1 MTLETFAQGLWYG
14 PASRT
19 WWLWP
24 LEGLYRAVTALRRAA
39 YSAGVL
45 RSRRIAAPVIVVG
58 NLTVGGTGKT
68 PVAAWLAGQLGRCGL
83 TVGLVLRGYGGTHD
97 GTPLR
102 VLANSDPAIVGDEA
116 VLHARSGIPI
126 VCVAH
131 DRAAAAE
138 AAVSAGANV
147 VISDDGLQHLR
158 LHRDCEVVVVDPALA
173 FGNGHCLPA
182 GPLREPLARLRS
194 VDAVVSVSRTDGHV
208 LPDFASGT
216 PDYVARLRLGHA
228 INLATGER
236 RPLTA
241 FTGAKVRA
249 VAGVGRPEA
258 FFSGLRAAGLDID
271 GRTLPDHASRAQI
284 ERALAGAETAL
295 MTAKDAVKCAAAA
308 GTGWWYV
315 TLELDFAAA
324 EADRLLRTVTQRTG
338 LPQHTG
344 ELRG

>member
-1 MTLETFAQGLWYG
+1 MTLETFAQRLWYG

-24 LEGLYRAVTALRRAA
+24 LEWLYRAVIALRRAG
-39 YSAGVL
+39 YSAGVF
-45 RSRRIAAPVIVVG
+45 RTRRIAAPVIVVG

-68 PVAAWLAGQLGRCGL
+68 PVAAWLAEQLRRRGL
-83 TVGLVLRGYGGTHD
+83 TVGLILRGYGGTHD
-97 GTPLR
+97 GNPRL
-102 VLANSDPAIVGDEA
+102 VLPNCDPAIVGDEA

-131 DRAAAAE
+131 DRAAAAQ
-138 AAVSAGANV
+138 AAVVAGANV

-158 LHRDCEVVVVDPALA
+158 LHRDCEIVVVDPARA
-173 FGNGHCLPA
+173 FGNAHCLPA
-182 GPLREPLARLRS
+182 GPLREPLDRLRS

-208 LPDFASGT
+208 PPDSASGT
-216 PDYVARLRLGHA
+216 PEYVARLELGHA
-228 INLATGER
+228 INLETGER

-241 FTGAKVRA
+241 FAGASLRA

-258 FFSGLRAAGLDID
+258 FFSGLRSAGLEID
-271 GRTLPDHASRAQI
+271 SRALPDHASRAQI
-284 ERALAGAETAL
+284 EHALAGADTAL
-295 MTAKDAVKCAAAA
+295 MTAKDAVKCAASARP
-308 GTGWWYV
+308 GWWYV

-324 EADRLLRTVTQRTG
+324 EAERLLRTVTERAG
-338 LPQHTG
+338 LPLHTG